1 MGRIASIDLGKK
13 RVGVAVSDPLR
24 MIAQPL
30 ATLRFVSMEKLIRD
44 VLTIVREKEID
55 LMLVGLP
62 VRDDGR
68 EGEGAAMSRS
78 FKARLERAGVSCV
91 LRDESFSSREA
102 EDVIHEYG
110 KHRREHR
117 EKIDQIAAAVVLRE
131 YLKERRD

>member
-55 LMLVGLP
+55 LILVGLP

-78 FKARLERAGVSCV
+78 FKARLEREGVSCL

-102 EDVIHEYG
+102 EDVIHEHG

-117 EKIDQIAAAVVLRE
+117 EQIDQIAAAVVLRE
-131 YLKERRD
+131 FLKERQD